1 MSPLERFE
9 RYLAGEQ
16 GRAAHTRAA
25 YLADAQLL
33 LDYAGETPLT
43 ALTAREI
50 RSYVRQMKLKG
61 HDHRSIARRLSAWRS
76 WFRLLMREAG
86 YVVNPLDGVRAP
98 RAAQKLPRPVAVD
111 EVAGFLEHLDG
122 DAYLELRDRAM
133 FELAYSSGL
142 RVSELVGAELANFRD
157 DGATLLVL
165 GKGGKTRQ
173 VPVGQAARVALTR
186 WQAARAGLAQ
196 PGETALFVNRLGQR
210 LTTRAVQ
217 QRLAAWSDKLGLP
230 DRLHPHRLRHACASH
245 FLQDSQDLRATQEL
259 LGHASIATT
268 QVYTRLDFRH
278 LAQVYDSAHPR
289 ARAEADE
296 PD

>member
-9 RYLAGEQ
+9 RYLTGE

-33 LDYAGETPLT
+33 LDYAGETPLA
-43 ALTAREI
+43 ALTARDI
-50 RSYVRQMKLKG
+50 RAYVRQMKLKD

-76 WFRLLMREAG
+76 WFRLLARELG
-86 YVVNPLDGVRAP
+86 YSNNPLEGVRAP
-98 RAAQKLPRPVAVD
+98 RSAHKLPRPVDVD
-111 EVAGFLEHLDG
+111 EMAGFLENLDEDG
-122 DAYLELRDRAM
+122 PLALRDRAM

-142 RVSELVGAELANFRD
+142 RVSELVGADLADFRD
-157 DGATLLVL
+157 GGASLMVL
-165 GKGGKTRQ
+165 GKGGRTRQ
-173 VPVGQAARVALTR
+173 VPVGEAARTALAH
-186 WQAARAGLAQ
+186 WLAARSELLR
-196 PGETALFVNRLGQR
+196 GEESALFLNRLGRR

-217 QRLAAWSDKLGLP
+217 QRLAAWSDKLGLA

-245 FLQDSQDLRATQEL
+245 FLQGSQDLRATQEL

-268 QVYTRLDFRH
+268 QIYTRLDFRH
-278 LAQVYDSAHPR
+278 LAQVYDNAHPR